1 MVQFLAGETDF
12 TLTKSGRASSLVRL
26 ASISVGTKGS
36 FLEVKANYSSS
47 LHAEVKNSWIS
58 TVSPPLI
65 PSRQA
70 D

>member
-12 TLTKSGRASSLVRL
+12 TLTKSGRASCLVHL

-47 LHAEVKNSWIS
+47 FHAEVKNSWIS
-58 TVSPPLI
+58 TVSPTLI